1 MYWLLNPRV
10 WVAAVI
16 LVVLGATHFTAYR
29 GGKATVRAAWDKER
43 AELTAKALEAE
54 QAARKKEQELVTQR
68 QKLEEKYAQDKR
80 KAAAAAAGAQSE
92 LDRLR
97 DAIAAAPSCQ
107 AGADPAAAGRAAGA
121 ARLELELLG
130 ACATAL
136 TDLAAEADR
145 LETRVVGL
153 QQYVKQVC
161 LKQH

>member
-10 WVAAVI
+10 LVAAVL

-29 GGKATVRAAWDKER
+29 AGRAHVRAAWDKER

-54 QAARKKEQELVTQR
+54 QAARKKEQELVAQR

-97 DAIAAAPSCQ
+97 DAIAAAPGCQ
-107 AGADPAAAGRAAGA
+107 AGANPAAASRAAGA
-121 ARLELELLG
+121 SRLESELLG
-130 ACATAL
+130 HCAQAL

-145 LETRVVGL
+145 LETRVLGL
-153 QQYVKQVC
+153 QQYVKEVC
-161 LKQH
+161 LKQY